1 MTKIGLFY
9 GSNDGH
15 TEDVA
20 ERIKAA
26 FDDYEPDIVSVANI
40 AHASV
45 DDIGRW
51 DKLIFGIPT
60 WNIGQLQDDWYI
72 FFPDMDRLDL
82 TRKKV
87 AIFGLGDQYEYSST
101 FLDAVGTL
109 ADKVMERGGDL
120 IGLWPAQ
127 GYAFESSLAL
137 EGDYFLGLALDEDHQ
152 PELTDERIKAWV
164 AQLAKEFG
172 LSTRQSM
179 IENAQIGNVVRY
191 T

>member
-1 MTKIGLFY
+1 MAKIGLFY

-26 FDDYEPDIVSVANI
+26 FDAYEPDLVSVANI
-40 AHASV
+40 AHTSV
-45 DDIGRW
+45 EDIQHW

-72 FFPDMDRLDL
+72 FFPKMDALDL
-82 TRKKV
+82 TGKTV

-101 FLDAVGTL
+101 FLDAVGIL
-109 ADKVMERGGDL
+109 ADKVMECGGDL
-120 IGLWPAQ
+120 VGLWSAK
-127 GYAFESSLAL
+127 GYQHRDSLAL

-152 PELTDERIKAWV
+152 PELTDERIQAWV
-164 AQLAKEFG
+164 AQLISEFG
-172 LSTRQSM
+172 IAEEQPGS
-179 IENAQIGNVVRY
+179 EPVAGG
-191 T
+191 

>member
-1 MTKIGLFY
+1 MAKIGLFY

-26 FDDYEPDIVSVANI
+26 FDAYEPDLVSVANI
-40 AHASV
+40 AHTSIE
-45 DDIGRW
+45 DIEHW

-72 FFPDMDRLDL
+72 FFPKMDALDL
-82 TRKKV
+82 TGKTV

-101 FLDAVGTL
+101 FLDAVGIL
-109 ADKVMERGGDL
+109 ADKVMECGGDL
-120 IGLWPAQ
+120 VGLWSAK
-127 GYAFESSLAL
+127 GYQHRDSLAL

-152 PELTDERIKAWV
+152 PELTDERIQAWV
-164 AQLAKEFG
+164 AQLISEFG
-172 LSTRQSM
+172 IAEEQPGS
-179 IENAQIGNVVRY
+179 EPVAGG
-191 T
+191 